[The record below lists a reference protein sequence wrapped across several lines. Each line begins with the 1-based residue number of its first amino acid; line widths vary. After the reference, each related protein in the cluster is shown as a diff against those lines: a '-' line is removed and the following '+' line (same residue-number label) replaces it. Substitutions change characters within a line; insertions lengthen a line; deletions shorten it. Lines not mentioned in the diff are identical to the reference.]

1 MTATDVRLFLERFGL
16 RANRDLGQNFL
27 CDTAVADRLV
37 ALAGITGED
46 TVLEIG
52 AGLGILTR
60 ALATRAA
67 RVVAV
72 EVDSG
77 LVAALREGGALPAN
91 VTLCHG
97 DALKEDLVGLLDA
110 ARPARLVSNL
120 PYASSAPIL
129 RRVLDLRGVLVDW
142 SVMVQR
148 EVAARLVARPGTRD
162 YGSLAVL
169 HALAAEVSE
178 QLRVSPG
185 HFFPRPQVHSAFVR
199 VRPLE
204 TPHIEMDEL
213 ARVERAVRAAFGQ
226 RRKQLGNALR
236 GSGLWTE
243 DAIHGALS
251 AVGVDPR
258 VRAES
263 LEPERLRDIA
273 RALPEAVS

>member
-1 MTATDVRLFLERFGL
+1 MTATDVRRLLERFGL

-27 CDTAVADRLV
+27 CDPAVAERLV
-37 ALAGITGED
+37 ALAGVAEED

-60 ALATRAA
+60 ALAARAA
-67 RVVAV
+67 RVVAI

-77 LVAALREGGALPAN
+77 LVAALRDGDALPAN
-91 VTLCHG
+91 VTVCHG

-110 ARPARLVSNL
+110 AHPARVVSNL
-120 PYASSAPIL
+120 PYASSAPLL
-129 RRVLDLRGVLVDW
+129 RRVLDLRSRLVDW

-148 EVAARLVARPGTRD
+148 EVAARLVARPGSRD

-169 HALAAEVSE
+169 HALVADVSE
-178 QLRVSPG
+178 QFRVSPG
-185 HFFPRPQVHSAFVR
+185 HFFPRPQVHSSFVR
-199 VRPLE
+199 IRPLE
-204 TPHIEMDEL
+204 TPRIAGDEL
-213 ARVERAVRAAFGQ
+213 ARVERTVRAAFGQ

-243 DAIHGALS
+243 EAIHGALA
-251 AVGVDPR
+251 AVGVDSR

-263 LEPERLRDIA
+263 LAPELLRDIA
-273 RALPEAVS
+273 RALPEARP